1 MTIRRKSYAAQS
13 HSARSSEPGVTTKP
27 STPWASHLLVAAQFS
42 AIALIAWPFGEFSA
56 DRLQW
61 LSISA
66 LGFIVGLYTLAHN
79 RLGNFGIYPEPLPD
93 ACLVTTGP
101 YHWIRHPMYTSLL
114 LMMAGV
120 ALYQHTWLNYLG
132 LALLGAAVFGKMHR
146 EESHL
151 HLQFDDY
158 SDYVKRTH
166 RLIPK
171 VY

>member
-1 MTIRRKSYAAQS
+1 MV
-13 HSARSSEPGVTTKP
+13 G
-27 STPWASHLLVAAQFS
+27 LQFS
-42 AIALIAWPFGEFSA
+42 AIAVVAWPFFPPSLG
-56 DRLQW
+56 RLSW

-66 LGFIVGLYTLAHN
+66 LGLVVGLYTLAHN
-79 RLGNFGIYPEPLPD
+79 RLGNFGIYPEPIPD

-101 YHWIRHPMYTSLL
+101 YQWIRHPMYTSLL
-114 LMMAGV
+114 LVMTGI
-120 ALYQHTWLNYLG
+120 ALYQHAWPNYLG
-132 LALLGAAVFGKMHR
+132 LALLGIAVFGKMQI

-151 HLQFDDY
+151 HLKFQDY

>member
-1 MTIRRKSYAAQS
+1 MITKAATSWIS
-13 HSARSSEPGVTTKP
+13 HV
-27 STPWASHLLVAAQFS
+27 LVALQFL
-42 AIALIAWPFGEFSA
+42 AIAVIAWPFGEFSPE
-56 DRLQW
+56 RLQW

-66 LGFIVGLYTLAHN
+66 VGLLIGLYTLAHN
-79 RLGNFGIYPEPLPD
+79 RLGNFGIYPEPIPD

-101 YHWIRHPMYTSLL
+101 YQWIRHPMYTSLL
-114 LMMAGV
+114 MMMTGV
-120 ALYQHTWLNYLG
+120 ALYQNTWISYLG
-132 LALLGAAVFGKMHR
+132 LALLVVAIFGKMHR

-151 HLQFDDY
+151 HLHFEDY